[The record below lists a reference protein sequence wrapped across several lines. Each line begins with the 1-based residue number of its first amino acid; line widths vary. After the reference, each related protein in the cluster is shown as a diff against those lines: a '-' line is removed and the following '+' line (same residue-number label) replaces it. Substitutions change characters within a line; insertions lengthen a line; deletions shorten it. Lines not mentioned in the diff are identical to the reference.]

1 MGRFGIQR
9 GRRIQ
14 TAFFWAT
21 ILSVPVVAMVIGIGY
36 MSYWTI
42 PPLQVSVEG
51 DSFYAYDSEIGYVAR
66 PNSSTKWTI
75 FGADGKIALQYRAHT
90 DRHGARVAN
99 RGEQSP
105 DHVDVVVVGDSF
117 AWGYGVEG
125 HETFALKTFGA
136 LGASGANLALAS
148 YGTTQSLQMLRRNRD
163 LAPKLVIFS
172 LTRDHLWRNVSACAR
187 SHYPFCLDYSHI
199 AWDAK
204 GRPYIAAPRSDG
216 VARIQVHVRS
226 GEGRLD
232 PATWVLH
239 GLDVVVAQLRFKAA
253 NAIAVNK
260 AKQDAAL
267 EFLIQQMASTA
278 SEMKAML
285 LIVYLPDESMSPPPE
300 VLSRSAETIGYRF
313 LDLSEA
319 FLKLGAPARPK
330 LYLPNDG
337 HPSAAGHALIA
348 QELVAHIRRED
359 LVPR

>member
-1 MGRFGIQR
+1 MARSGTLGGKLR
-9 GRRIQ
+9 
-14 TAFFWAT
+14 TAFFWAS

-42 PPLQVSVEG
+42 PPLRVSVEG
-51 DSFYAYDSEIGYVAR
+51 DSFYSYDPEIGYVAR
-66 PNSSTKWTI
+66 PNSSTKWTV
-75 FGADGKIALQYRAHT
+75 FGADKKVNLQYQAHT
-90 DRHGARVAN
+90 DRRGARVAN
-99 RGEQSP
+99 RGEQNP
-105 DHVDVVVVGDSF
+105 DRVDIVMIGDSF

-172 LTRDHLWRNVSACAR
+172 LTRDHLWRNASACAR
-187 SHYPFCLDYSHI
+187 SYYPFCLDYSHV

-204 GRPYIAAPRSDG
+204 EQPYIAPPRSDG
-216 VARIQVHVRS
+216 VARIQLQVRA

-239 GLDVVVAQLRFKAA
+239 GLDVVVAQLGFKAA

-267 EFLIQQMASTA
+267 EFLIRQMAATA
-278 SEMKAML
+278 SEMKATL
-285 LIVYLPDESMSPPPE
+285 LIVYLPDESMSRSPQL
-300 VLSRSAETIGYRF
+300 LSRSAETLGYRF

-319 FLKLGAPARPK
+319 FLKLAAADRAR

-337 HPSAAGHALIA
+337 HPSAEGHALIA
-348 QELVAHIRRED
+348 RELVVHIRREN
-359 LVPR
+359 LLPR